1 MRIVVCVKHVPD
13 IQSDRQLTEAGRV
26 DRSGEMVL
34 NELDEN
40 AIEQALETV
49 ESLGGKDHEVI
60 AVTVGP
66 KEAAVAVRK
75 ALQLGAHR
83 GVHVSDD
90 AIAGSD
96 VFATAKVLAGTIRA
110 IDRETPVD
118 VVLTGMA
125 ALDGL
130 TSLMP
135 AVLGGEL
142 NWPELTVAS
151 DVKIDAESNTVAITR
166 ELDHVIE
173 TLEADLPAVISV
185 TDQINEPRYPNFR
198 AMMAARKKS
207 VSTLALA
214 DIDVYPDDVRTTA
227 ARTTV
232 TESRARPEREHG
244 LIVTDPSEGAKQL
257 ASWLVENN
265 LVSRSHAALYTPE

>member
-96 VFATAKVLAGTIRA
+96 VFATAKVLEGTIRA
-110 IDRETPVD
+110 IDRRSEERRVGKECRSGWWEED
-118 VVLTGMA
+118 EKEEEEKE
-125 ALDGL
+125 
-130 TSLMP
+130 
-135 AVLGGEL
+135 GE
-142 NWPELTVAS
+142 
-151 DVKIDAESNTVAITR
+151 
-166 ELDHVIE
+166 
-173 TLEADLPAVISV
+173 
-185 TDQINEPRYPNFR
+185 
-198 AMMAARKKS
+198 
-207 VSTLALA
+207 
-214 DIDVYPDDVRTTA
+214 
-227 ARTTV
+227 
-232 TESRARPEREHG
+232 
-244 LIVTDPSEGAKQL
+244 AK
-257 ASWLVENN
+257 
-265 LVSRSHAALYTPE
+265 R

>member
-26 DRSGEMVL
+26 GRSGEMVL

-66 KEAAVAVRK
+66 KEAGVAVRK

-83 GVHVSDD
+83 GVHVSDE

-96 VFATAKVLAGTIRA
+96 VFATAKVLAGVVRT

-118 VVLTGMA
+118 VVITGMA

-135 AVLGGEL
+135 AALGGEL

-151 DVKIDAESNTVAITR
+151 DVKIDAENNTVAITR

-173 TLEADLPAVISV
+173 TLEADLPAVVSV

-198 AMMAARKKS
+198 AMMAARKKQ
-207 VSTLALA
+207 VSTLALE
-214 DIDVYPDDVRTTA
+214 DIDVNPENVGAAA

-232 TESRARPEREHG
+232 TESGARPEREQG
-244 LIVTDPSEGAKQL
+244 VIITDSGEGGKQL
-257 ASWLVENN
+257 AAWLIENN
-265 LVSRSHAALYTPE
+265 LA